1 MRRAMRLALL
11 LHAAAALSTQ
21 RRPYDTKVRVASQ
34 RSAPLPPTAPQN
46 PSLTEYMRLP
56 TAQYALLDLPYGAD
70 LRRKGSNGD
79 QELFELVVPP
89 VKFFFLTVSPHV
101 QCVVDSNDHSVV
113 VRGTSCTLKGTDA
126 LVRRIND
133 CFDFRVTAKMTWV
146 DSSTRRIDCSVDL
159 AVDVAPPGPFRLIPR
174 RSLEVTGNSVMRV
187 ATNQIIRGFLQ
198 TLLNDY
204 SKWASDESYRE
215 RRRVNA
221 EGVAAR

>member
-1 MRRAMRLALL
+1 MRLTLV
-11 LHAAAALSTQ
+11 LHAAAALSTT

-46 PSLTEYMRLP
+46 PTLTEYMRLP

-70 LRRKGSNGD
+70 LRRKGSSGD

-101 QCVVDSNDHSVV
+101 QCVVDSNEHSVV
-113 VRGTSCTLKGTDA
+113 VRGTSCCLKGTDA

-133 CFDFRVTAKMTWV
+133 CFDFRVTAKMTWADNV
-146 DSSTRRIDCSVDL
+146 TTRRIDCAVDL

-221 EGVAAR
+221 VSVAAR

>member
-1 MRRAMRLALL
+1 
-11 LHAAAALSTQ
+11 
-21 RRPYDTKVRVASQ
+21 
-34 RSAPLPPTAPQN
+34 
-46 PSLTEYMRLP
+46 MRLP

-70 LRRKGSNGD
+70 LRRKGSSGD

-101 QCVVDSNDHSVV
+101 QCVVDSNEHSVV

-133 CFDFRVTAKMTWV
+133 CFDFRVTAKMTWL
-146 DSSTRRIDCSVDL
+146 DGASRRIDCAVDL

-204 SKWASDESYRE
+204 AKWASDESYRE